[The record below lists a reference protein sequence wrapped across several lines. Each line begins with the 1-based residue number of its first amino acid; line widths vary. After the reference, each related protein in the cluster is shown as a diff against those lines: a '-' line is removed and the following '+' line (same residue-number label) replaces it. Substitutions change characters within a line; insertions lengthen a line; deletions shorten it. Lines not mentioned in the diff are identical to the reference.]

1 MAVTACGRCGSGG
14 CGTGYGGGGEGGAT
28 LQCSQQTRK
37 RSNICKVGCSKTEGC
52 RCDDCLLGRS
62 FLSSGALPWK
72 VLVAVDRDKNKTD
85 QPAHEAFREEV
96 ST

>member
-1 MAVTACGRCGSGG
+1 MVVVVRGMGVGG
-14 CGTGYGGGGEGGAT
+14 WGGGAT